1 MGLERVACKAQANKG
16 HELSDA
22 AFSVGT
28 WESDDGLTL
37 RYRDYPGRDDRPPI
51 LCIPGLTRN
60 ARDFEPVADAF
71 AGEWRVI
78 CVDLRGR
85 GESDYAKDPSSYTPA
100 HYVRDVKALFVQAQ
114 LGQVVAIGTSL
125 GGIIT
130 MLLAQSGVE
139 FAGAVIN
146 DIGPLIEEAGLERI
160 RDYVGQGR
168 SYPTWMH
175 AAWAMKDGSS
185 HIYPHFGIEDWL
197 RYTKRLM
204 CVSAGGR
211 ITFDYDMKI
220 AEPFSAPGA
229 AMDFD
234 LWPALHALEGRP
246 LLALRGELSDLLSA
260 ATFRRMG
267 EEVEGMELV
276 TVPGVGHAPTL
287 QEPEALEAIARLL
300 AKVTKAAVA

>member
-1 MGLERVACKAQANKG
+1 LG
-16 HELSDA
+16 DA

-28 WESDDGLTL
+28 WESADGLTL

-78 CVDLRGR
+78 CADLRGR
-85 GESDYAKDPSSYTPA
+85 GESDYARDPSSYTPA
-100 HYVRDVKALFVQAQ
+100 NYVQDVKALLEQAQ
-114 LGQVVAIGTSL
+114 LERVVAVGTSL

-130 MLLAQSGVE
+130 MLLAQSGVQ

-146 DIGPLIEEAGLERI
+146 DIGPLIEEAGLDRI

-168 SYPTWMH
+168 SFPTWMH
-175 AAWAMKDGSS
+175 AAWAMKEASA
-185 HIYPHFGIEDWL
+185 HIHPDYQIEDWL

-234 LWPALHALEGRP
+234 LWPALHALRGRP
-246 LLALRGELSDLLSA
+246 LLALRGELSDLLSD

-267 EEVEGMELV
+267 KEVETMELV

-287 QEPEALEAIARLL
+287 EEPEALDAIARLL
-300 AKVTKAAVA
+300 GQVA

>member
-1 MGLERVACKAQANKG
+1 M
-16 HELSDA
+16 SDA
-22 AFSVGT
+22 AFSVGS

-37 RYRDYPGRDDRPPI
+37 RYRDYPGRADRPPI

-78 CVDLRGR
+78 CADLRGR
-85 GESDYAKDPSSYTPA
+85 GESDYAKDPASYTPA
-100 HYVRDVKALFVQAQ
+100 HYVQDIRALLDQAQ
-114 LGQVVAIGTSL
+114 LGTVVAIGTSL

-130 MLLAQSGVE
+130 MLLAQSGVQ

-146 DIGPLIEEAGLERI
+146 DIGPVIEEQGLERI

-168 SYPTWMH
+168 SFPTWMH
-175 AAWAMKDGSS
+175 AAWAMKESAGP
-185 HIYPHFGIEDWL
+185 IYPHFQIEDWL

-204 CVSAGGR
+204 CVSGNGR

-220 AEPFSAPGA
+220 AVPFAEPGGGV
-229 AMDFD
+229 DGD
-234 LWPALHALEGRP
+234 LWPALRALQGRP

-267 EEVEGMELV
+267 EEIEGMETV
-276 TVPGVGHAPTL
+276 TVPGVGHTPTL
-287 QEPEALEAIARLL
+287 QEPEALGAIARLL
-300 AKVTKAAVA
+300 ARVAKAGAK

>member
-1 MGLERVACKAQANKG
+1 MG
-16 HELSDA
+16 DA

-78 CVDLRGR
+78 CADLRGR

-100 HYVRDVKALFVQAQ
+100 HYVQDVKALLEQAQ
-114 LGQVVAIGTSL
+114 LGKVVAVGTSL

-146 DIGPLIEEAGLERI
+146 DVGPDIEEAGLDRI

-168 SYPTWMH
+168 SFPTWMH
-175 AAWAMKDGSS
+175 AAWAMRDSAGP
-185 HIYPHFGIEDWL
+185 IYPHFDIEDWL

-204 CVSAGGR
+204 CVSGNGR

-220 AEPFSAPGA
+220 AEPFAQPGGGV
-229 AMDFD
+229 DVD
-234 LWPALHALEGRP
+234 LWPALRALQGRP
-246 LLALRGELSDLLSA
+246 LLALRGELSDLLSD

-267 EEVEGMELV
+267 EEIEGMELV
-276 TVPGVGHAPTL
+276 TVPGVGHTPTL

-300 AKVTKAAVA
+300 ARVSKAGAA

>member
-1 MGLERVACKAQANKG
+1 M

-22 AFSVGT
+22 AYRQGT
-28 WESDDGLTL
+28 WKSGEGLTL
-37 RYRDYPGRDDRPPI
+37 HYRDYAGRDDRPAI

-60 ARDFEPVADAF
+60 ARDFEPVAEAF
-71 AGEWRVI
+71 AGEWRIV
-78 CVDLRGR
+78 CADLRGR

-100 HYVRDVKALFVQAQ
+100 NYVEDVSALIEQAE
-114 LGQVVAIGTSL
+114 LGRVVAIGTSL

-130 MLLAQSGVE
+130 MLLGQADASRL
-139 FAGAVIN
+139 AGAVIN
-146 DIGPLIEEAGLERI
+146 DIGPVIEEDGLERI

-175 AAWAMKDGSS
+175 AAWAMKDSSS
-185 HIYPHFGIEDWL
+185 HVYPGYGIEDWL

-204 CVSAGGR
+204 CVSGNGR

-220 AEPFSAPGA
+220 AEPFSQPGA
-229 AMDFD
+229 DMGLD
-234 LWPALHALEGRP
+234 LWPALKKLEGRP
-246 LLALRGELSDLLSA
+246 LLALRGELSDLLSD

-267 EEVEGMELV
+267 AEIAGMETV

-287 QEPEALEAIARLL
+287 EEPIALDAIARLL
-300 AKVTKAAVA
+300 GKVA